1 MSSIIFLILI
11 LLLRLSNA
19 DQKWEKVKS
28 ATPLDSQE
36 QEAINLLRRILP
48 NHHHLF
54 DISVKGSRFS
64 PHNRDQVTLMTRN
77 IISNEVHIF
86 NNTNNLRILKVTANT
101 GVAAVWGINHY
112 LKYYCNSHI
121 SWDTR
126 RIGK

>member
-54 DISVKGSRFS
+54 DISVKGSSFS

-86 NNTNNLRILKVTANT
+86 NNTNNIRILKVTANT